1 CKCNVFPARIINWQ
15 FEEGNVCRYY
25 HVIGRR
31 QIDFHFPKSVVN
43 RFEKPRNLAAPVTS
57 QNSER
62 RKPTVMESSPP
73 SPAVEPVNFGRSLIV
88 PSVQELAKECN
99 EKLPPRYERPQI
111 EPLVVSG
118 DLDWTVPVIDLQKLA
133 SGDESSMDSD
143 SELGNLHSACKDW
156 GFFQVVNHGVCRTL
170 LEELRVEVENLFQL
184 PYEEKKRKQLWQQPH
199 NHEGFG
205 QLFVVS
211 EEQKLDWNDMFY
223 ITTLPRHI
231 RQNELFDKLPHKCR
245 ETVEAYS
252 MEMRKLAL
260 KILSHMSRALGMD
273 VNEMEDLFTN
283 GVQSIRM
290 NYYPPTILYQ
300 LNETEGLQIRKDGKW
315 VPIKPLPDAFVVNV
329 GDIMEIVSNG
339 VYRSIEHR
347 AAVNSTRERLSVATF
362 YSCKLDCTLGPARSL
377 VGPRNPPAFQQV
389 PVEDYFKEFF
399 ARRLNGK
406 SYLEF
411 MRINV
416 DK

>member
-1 CKCNVFPARIINWQ
+1 
-15 FEEGNVCRYY
+15 
-25 HVIGRR
+25 
-31 QIDFHFPKSVVN
+31 
-43 RFEKPRNLAAPVTS
+43 
-57 QNSER
+57 
-62 RKPTVMESSPP
+62 
-73 SPAVEPVNFGRSLIV
+73 
-88 PSVQELAKECN
+88 
-99 EKLPPRYERPQI
+99 
-111 EPLVVSG
+111 
-118 DLDWTVPVIDLQKLA
+118 
-133 SGDESSMDSD
+133 
-143 SELGNLHSACKDW
+143 
-156 GFFQVVNHGVCRTL
+156 
-170 LEELRVEVENLFQL
+170 
-184 PYEEKKRKQLWQQPH
+184 
-199 NHEGFG
+199 
-205 QLFVVS
+205 
-211 EEQKLDWNDMFY
+211 
-223 ITTLPRHI
+223 
-231 RQNELFDKLPHKCR
+231 
-245 ETVEAYS
+245 

-290 NYYPPTILYQ
+290 NYYPPCPEPNKTIGFTPHSDADALTILYQ

-329 GDIMEIVSNG
+329 GDIMEVYL
-339 VYRSIEHR
+339 YRSIEHR